1 MAKGIRNYE
10 VILYSIE
17 ECYRLVDIC
26 IYEGFDYAFIL
37 HDKDLKEDLSDYKD
51 KHYHFQIY
59 MNNQKTLEN
68 MSILLGVK
76 QNYIQKIIDKKK
88 AIRYLLHADHNEKA
102 NYDIIDIATNI
113 DLTSYF
119 NNLVSNESIDVE
131 IILDFISR
139 PKSIS
144 MKELFSFVLSNNC
157 WASYRR
163 NYAIIKDLVYEHN
176 VLYSEDKGLHNREL

>member
-1 MAKGIRNYE
+1 MAKGSRNFEIIIYD
-10 VILYSIE
+10 LK

-26 IYEGFDYAFIL
+26 IYEGFDYAFIM
-37 HDKDLKEDLSDYKD
+37 HDKDLKEDLSDYKK

-59 MNNQKTLEN
+59 MSNQK
-68 MSILLGVK
+68 SIERVGEVF
-76 QNYIQKIIDKKK
+76 NVPIHYIQYIKDKKS
-88 AIRYLLHADHNEKA
+88 AVRYLIHADNNEKA
-102 NYDIIDIATNI
+102 NYDIIDIATNMEI
-113 DLTSYF
+113 SSYF

-139 PKSIS
+139 PKTIS

-163 NYAIIKDLVYEHN
+163 NYPIIKDLVYEHN
-176 VLYSEDKGLHNREL
+176 ILYSDDKGLHNRGL